1 LSFSPSFLLQRRLA
15 AEAILREAGKRAY
28 QHFLSRT
35 FEIEE
40 KGIQD
45 FVSEVDR
52 QTEAFIRESLT
63 ALFPDDTVLGE
74 EDGGNVGSRTWIVD
88 PIDGTTNFV
97 RGIPFWCLSAGFVID
112 GDPAV
117 GVIYDP
123 CRDEIFCAHKGG
135 GAMLNGVP
143 MRASSIREPAR
154 AILSIGFNFKAP
166 VERHNRL
173 LAGLL
178 SAGAVYRM
186 HGAGALALA
195 HVAAGRLDG
204 FWESNLS
211 PWDLAAGL
219 LLIREAGGFAS
230 DATGGAR
237 VIETGAVV
245 AANAHLHS
253 PLHRILLVVPIR
265 FLQTAGRAV
274 NDDRGFPPSRQIR
287 MHERVQREGVL

>member
-1 LSFSPSFLLQRRLA
+1 MSFPPSFLLQRRLA
-15 AEAILREAGKRAY
+15 AEAILREAGKRA
-28 QHFLSRT
+28 HERFLSRA

-40 KGIQD
+40 KGMQD

-63 ALFPDDTVLGE
+63 TLFPDDTVLGE
-74 EDGGNVGSRTWIVD
+74 EDGGTAGNRAWIVD

-97 RGIPFWCLSAGFVID
+97 RGIPFWCLSAGFVVD
-112 GDPAV
+112 GVPAV

-143 MRASSIREPAR
+143 MRASSISEPSR

-166 VERHNRL
+166 IERHNQL

-204 FWESNLS
+204 FWEAFIH
-211 PWDLAAGL
+211 PWDVAAGIVL
-219 LLIREAGGFAS
+219 VTEAGGVVSDYPLDDGLHTGRPILAS
-230 DATGGAR
+230 APGMADFFTALACGA
-237 VIETGAVV
+237 A
-245 AANAHLHS
+245 
-253 PLHRILLVVPIR
+253 
-265 FLQTAGRAV
+265 
-274 NDDRGFPPSRQIR
+274 
-287 MHERVQREGVL
+287 EGN